1 MTLDPLPEVY
11 VPTLPE
17 PHAAVDTPTT
27 TGSGGGS
34 NSGKSVTL
42 AYGVDEVRLVVNG
55 GSKTGW
61 QRAVIVRGI
70 ELMPSTFTVQV
81 TDRYAGDSQQVDMKA
96 GDTCQV
102 YIGSDLVL
110 TGRIDRVRRKI
121 GRQGNII
128 QIVGRSNCRELVD
141 CSVDPA
147 QVPGLQISQ
156 DTVLAISKKLAGI
169 NGITVQALSGV
180 GDTVIPQ
187 FNVNLG
193 ERAFPIIEGMAR
205 WAQLLVYDEVD
216 GTLNLAPVAVGT
228 MASGFTEGVNIE
240 EADGEEGMDQR
251 YSIYELYLSSTY
263 SLTDVVDT
271 PPPLTQV
278 KDDTVV
284 PARKLVIICEQHQLD
299 PKITQQRGEWERARR
314 YGRSNV
320 IRLTTDSWRDK
331 AGTLWHVNCLVDVNI
346 PHLKVTA
353 VQWLIAQVAFRRDE
367 TGTHADLVLMPK
379 EAFMPEPIVLVQSD
393 PEVANARAAS
403 SSAGIS
409 QAAPSPLASQS
420 AGANFNPRAG
430 DSAGV

>member
-1 MTLDPLPEVY
+1 MSLDPLPEVY

-34 NSGKSVTL
+34 NAGKSVTL

-61 QRAVIVRGI
+61 QRVVIVRGI

-141 CSVDPA
+141 CSVDPK
-147 QVPGLQISQ
+147 QVSGLQISQ

-169 NGITVQALSGV
+169 YGIKVQALGGV

-187 FNVNLG
+187 FNLNIG

-251 YSIYELYLSSTY
+251 YSDYEVYVSSTY
-263 SLTDVVDT
+263 SLTDVSPNVPD
-271 PPPLTQV
+271 LVLV
-278 KDDTVV
+278 KDESVTQF
-284 PARKLVIICEQHQLD
+284 RKLIIINESHQLD
-299 PKITQQRGEWERARR
+299 PSVSQKRGEWERSRR

-320 IRLTTDSWRDK
+320 VRLTIDSWRDS
-331 AGTLWHVNCLVDVNI
+331 AGTLWQVNHLADVDL
-346 PHLKVTA
+346 PHLKVTG

-379 EAFMPEPIVLVQSD
+379 EGFMPQPIVLVPSD
-393 PEVANARAAS
+393 PETANARAAS
-403 SSAGIS
+403 SK
-409 QAAPSPLASQS
+409 
-420 AGANFNPRAG
+420 
-430 DSAGV
+430 

>member
-17 PHAAVDTPTT
+17 PHAAVDAPTT
-27 TGSGGGS
+27 AGSGGGS
-34 NSGKSVTL
+34 NTGKSVTL

-55 GSKTGW
+55 VSKTGW
-61 QRAVIVRGI
+61 QRVVIVRGI

-102 YIGSDLVL
+102 YIGSDLML
-110 TGRIDRVRRKI
+110 TGRIDRIRRKI

-147 QVPGLQISQ
+147 QVPGLQVSQ

-169 NGITVQALSGV
+169 NGITVQALGGV

-187 FNVNLG
+187 FNINLG
-193 ERAFPIIEGMAR
+193 ERAFPIIDGMAR
-205 WAQLLVYDEVD
+205 WAQVLVYDEVD
-216 GTLNLAPVAVGT
+216 GSLNLAPVAVGT
-228 MASGFTEGVNIE
+228 MASGFSEGVNIE

-251 YSIYELYLSSTY
+251 YSVYELYVSSTY
-263 SLTDVVDT
+263 TLSDIA
-271 PPPLTQV
+271 PIANLTQV
-278 KDDTVV
+278 LDATVV
-284 PARKLVIICEQHQLD
+284 PARKLIIICEQHQLD

-346 PHLKVTA
+346 PHLKVTG

-379 EAFMPEPIVLVQSD
+379 EAFMPEPIVLVPSD
-393 PEVANARAAS
+393 AETASARAAS
-403 SSAGIS
+403 SSAGAS
-409 QAAPSPLASQS
+409 QPVSSPLASAS
-420 AGANFNPRAG
+420 AGANFNPRSG